1 MFMNHVSASVPERVV
16 AVPRIAGRMRQRLL
30 RARDYAGYERDVALL
45 LMKSA
50 LAGVAS
56 WTVAQYFVTSPQPVY
71 APLVA
76 LLVVQST
83 VYRSLLHSVQYVA
96 AVIAGVLAAGAASPL
111 IGENVG
117 AFAVMLVTALLVGR
131 WRRLGTMGLQ
141 VPIVGIFAYNALL
154 GAPATGMLWSIVSMV
169 LLGAGVG
176 LLVNLLLLP
185 PMRYSTADRGVQE
198 LSTAVFVLLRD
209 MAAGLRE
216 PIPEQDSAEDWLRR
230 ARRLDTTA
238 GKARTAVEHG
248 AESISYNPVRLFRR
262 QLPVTFSGYRTMVE
276 SLARS
281 GEQVRSIAFGL
292 RNLLDDEAERTT
304 DAEFLG
310 PYAEVLDLVADSVQY
325 VGSTEQEGQES
336 LQRSVRF
343 CGRRC
348 EELQEEAMKSQV
360 WPSLAALLIDAHRLV
375 EELGRAHARGAVRA
389 D

>member
-230 ARRLDTTA
+230 AR
-238 GKARTAVEHG
+238 
-248 AESISYNPVRLFRR
+248 
-262 QLPVTFSGYRTMVE
+262 
-276 SLARS
+276 
-281 GEQVRSIAFGL
+281 
-292 RNLLDDEAERTT
+292 
-304 DAEFLG
+304 
-310 PYAEVLDLVADSVQY
+310 
-325 VGSTEQEGQES
+325 
-336 LQRSVRF
+336 
-343 CGRRC
+343 
-348 EELQEEAMKSQV
+348 
-360 WPSLAALLIDAHRLV
+360 
-375 EELGRAHARGAVRA
+375 
-389 D
+389 